1 MKADFDTW
9 RKKMVSAME
18 KEKLNAYA
26 ARVSHKTF
34 CSICRYFFEK
44 VRCCFTSCKGDDDS
58 SMEYNPNEEV
68 VLSSFNPTKGP
79 LASQVILYGQNFG
92 NNKEIVK
99 VFFNEKEASVIS
111 ATGNK
116 ILVLAPRL
124 PGEECVIKV
133 KVGEQEQTYKD
144 IFDYV
149 IQTNVTTLV
158 GGVKS
163 DANPRG
169 TVSLSEAQFKKNIN
183 KAEPEYHW
191 HS

>member
-1 MKADFDTW
+1 MTLRW
-9 RKKMVSAME
+9 
-18 KEKLNAYA
+18 N
-26 ARVSHKTF
+26 
-34 CSICRYFFEK
+34 I
-44 VRCCFTSCKGDDDS
+44 
-58 SMEYNPNEEV
+58 PNEEV

-79 LASQVILYGQNFG
+79 LASQVILVWTNFG

-158 GGVKS
+158 GAVKS

-169 TVSLSEAQFKKNIN
+169 TVFFRKLNLKKT
-183 KAEPEYHW
+183 
-191 HS
+191 

>member
-1 MKADFDTW
+1 MKN
-9 RKKMVSAME
+9 
-18 KEKLNAYA
+18 LL
-26 ARVSHKTF
+26 HKCF
-34 CSICRYFFEK
+34 KWQWLVYLA
-44 VRCCFTSCKGDDDS
+44 VGCCFTSCKGDDDS

-124 PGEECVIKV
+124 PG
-133 KVGEQEQTYKD
+133 
-144 IFDYV
+144 
-149 IQTNVTTLV
+149 
-158 GGVKS
+158 
-163 DANPRG
+163 
-169 TVSLSEAQFKKNIN
+169 KN
-183 KAEPEYHW
+183 A
-191 HS
+191 